1 MVGWS
6 GQLDG
11 PWEYILSLMMT
22 SSTPRQPTLSLSPFC
37 TPTQSPKFGSCSGH
51 LPGHPRMLLTLD
63 CISLASLLP
72 DLPPPPPGICS
83 SWGLSSFHLDHCRNL
98 LLGPLS
104 RHSCQN
110 HPPKTRFRIY
120 IPLFTPLV
128 ALQCPWAKASFAW
141 HRAHPDLLLHLGL
154 PYSPLYP
161 APITGNCCRS
171 LDPAALSWSSVCTQ
185 AALC

>member
-6 GQLDG
+6 RQLDG

-22 SSTPRQPTLSLSPFC
+22 SSTPPQPTLSLSPFC

-72 DLPPPPPGICS
+72 DRPPPPPGICS

-120 IPLFTPLV
+120 IPLFTP
-128 ALQCPWAKASFAW
+128 PS
-141 HRAHPDLLLHLGL
+141 G
-154 PYSPLYP
+154 SPVP
-161 APITGNCCRS
+161 VGQS
-171 LDPAALSWSSVCTQ
+171 LFCMAQSPP
-185 AALC
+185 